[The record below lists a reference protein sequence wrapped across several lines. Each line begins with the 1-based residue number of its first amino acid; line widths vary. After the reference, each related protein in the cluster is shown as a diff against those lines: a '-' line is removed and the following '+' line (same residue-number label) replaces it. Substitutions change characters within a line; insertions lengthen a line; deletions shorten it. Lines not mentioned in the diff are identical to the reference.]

1 MKKTSSEMGL
11 IVTVCANADG
21 EICLTWHGKPSA
33 SHWSV
38 QEPASDNGGES
49 EKRQTF
55 KLY

>member
-1 MKKTSSEMGL
+1 MGL

-21 EICLTWHGKPSA
+21 EICLTWHGKPSD

>member
-11 IVTVCANADG
+11 IVTVCANAAG
-21 EICLTWHGKPSA
+21 EIYLTWHGKPSA